1 MADKIAILGRGIIG
15 RAWAIVF
22 ARAGFEVALTGR
34 ADVPADA
41 ALAAIDD
48 SLADLE
54 AAGLIASAAEARA
67 CIRPAASLAEALD
80 GAALALENL
89 PEERALKVAAFADM
103 DARAG
108 PDCVLASSTSGMPAS
123 TWAEDLAGRGRCLVA
138 HPGNP
143 PFLLPVVELVPA
155 PFTEASAVE
164 RCRDLMAGAGMAPV
178 VLAKEVPGF
187 VFNRLQSAVI
197 NEAMGL
203 IDGGYIGT
211 ADLDTVMKQGLGLRW
226 SFMGPMESLAL
237 NADGGFRGAID
248 HFGGAL
254 KGIGPHLFTKGEWR
268 DAVADR
274 IHVDLLETFPDGDV
288 KGRQRWRDRRL
299 MALTTHKRET
309 AASIGD

>member
-1 MADKIAILGRGIIG
+1 MSDKITVLGRGIIG

-34 ADVPADA
+34 PGVSDESVM
-41 ALAAIDD
+41 AAIDA

-54 AAGLIASAAEARA
+54 TAGLIPSAADVRA
-67 CIRPAASLAEALD
+67 CIHSAVDLAD
-80 GAALALENL
+80 ALAGSVLAIENL
-89 PEERALKVAAFADM
+89 PEDRDLKIAAFADM
-103 DARAG
+103 DALVG

-123 TWAEDLAGRGRCLVA
+123 TWASDLAGRGRCLVA

-155 PFTEASAVE
+155 PFTEAAAVE
-164 RCRDLMAGAGMAPV
+164 RCRDLMARSGMAPV
-178 VLAKEVPGF
+178 TLAKEVPGF
-187 VFNRLQSAVI
+187 IFNRLQSAVL

-211 ADLDTVMKQGLGLRW
+211 RDLDTVMKQGLGLRW

-254 KGIGPHLFTKGEWR
+254 KGIGPNLFTKGDWR

-274 IHVDLLETFPDGDV
+274 IHADLLDTFPDGDV
-288 KGRQRWRDRRL
+288 KARQRWRDRRL

-309 AASIGD
+309 ASTIGD